1 MSRSSNFTFT
11 YNNYPNTSL
20 IDELDCR
27 YVIYGK
33 EVGESGTP
41 HLQGFV
47 VFPTQR
53 SIKSVIDKLPG
64 CHIEI
69 ARSAPASIEYC
80 KKDGDFTERGN
91 PPVSQKRKGEMES
104 ERWDLARKAAKEG
117 RFEDIPS
124 EIYIKHLSNLK
135 KIRAEYQVS
144 IPSRDGDLE
153 HQWIWGAAGT
163 GKTTKAL
170 KENPGAYI
178 KGLNKWWDGYVDQE
192 VVIIDDMDPFHKSM
206 ARDFK
211 IWGDRN
217 AFPAETKGGSML
229 ILPRKIVVT
238 SNYRIHEVWDDEVTL
253 AAMNRRFIEIYIPS
267 NLPMSDYK
275 TVI

>member
-1 MSRSSNFTFT
+1 MSSKNFTFT
-11 YNNYPNTSL
+11 YNNYPDTSL
-20 IDELDCR
+20 IDGLECR

-47 VFPTQR
+47 CFEALKRMAGV
-53 SIKSVIDKLPG
+53 IKLLPG
-64 CHIEI
+64 CHVEI
-69 ARSAPASIEYC
+69 ARNAAAAIQYC
-80 KKDGDFTERGN
+80 KKDREFTERGLI
-91 PPVSQKRKGEMES
+91 PMSQKRKGEMES
-104 ERWDLARKAAKEG
+104 ERWELAYDAAKDG
-117 RFEDIPS
+117 RFEDIPKD
-124 EIYIKHLSNLK
+124 ILIKHLGNLK
-135 KIRAEYQVS
+135 KIRAEFQVVL
-144 IPSRDGDLE
+144 PTKDGELQ

-163 GKTTKAL
+163 GKTSKAMS
-170 KENPGAYI
+170 ENPRAYL

-211 IWGDRN
+211 IWADRYP
-217 AFPAETKGGSML
+217 FPAEVKGGS
-229 ILPRKIVVT
+229 IVIRPSKIVVT

-253 AAMNRRFIEIYIPS
+253 AAMNRRFTEIYIPS